1 MSCKVQQ
8 SVSGCVTYEKS
19 RTGFNQFN
27 TFINVR
33 KHKTKPTGIAWTFR
47 EERKREQ
54 EKAIMQ
60 LEKFKKIESN
70 TSMYCTTYKGMKV
83 CAKTEERLN
92 EIVEQLKNR

>member
-1 MSCKVQQ
+1 M
-8 SVSGCVTYEKS
+8 
-19 RTGFNQFN
+19 
-27 TFINVR
+27 R
-33 KHKTKPTGIAWTFR
+33 KDKTKPTGIAWTFR

>member
-1 MSCKVQQ
+1 MKEEWKDIQ
-8 SVSGCVTYEKS
+8 SNTQEEKS
-19 RTGFNQFN
+19 
-27 TFINVR
+27 VDMR

-54 EKAIMQ
+54 EKAIRQ

-70 TSMYCTTYKGMKV
+70 TPMYCTTYKGTKV